1 MKAGKK
7 IFLKLQERKSKVKH
21 NNLAIKKKVNL
32 PISPMD
38 LGLDLK
44 GVSSR
49 LCMIM
54 LISRIVVFNNPV
66 HHKEC
71 FFALFSF
78 PDQLWN

>member
-7 IFLKLQERKSKVKH
+7 TFLKLQERKAKIKH

-38 LGLDLK
+38 FGLGMK

-49 LCMIM
+49 LC
-54 LISRIVVFNNPV
+54 ISRIMVFNNPV
-66 HHKEC
+66 N
-71 FFALFSF
+71 A
-78 PDQLWN
+78 DQ